1 MVVRG
6 TTASVLPE
14 HRRIHADVKL
24 HDIQHRGHGT
34 LGTIF
39 LMQAKNQRHSMGNS
53 HAVKEEIQG
62 DFVHVFVT

>member
-24 HDIQHRGHGT
+24 HDIQHLGHGT

-39 LMQAKNQRHSMGNS
+39 LMQARKP
-53 HAVKEEIQG
+53 A
-62 DFVHVFVT
+62 